1 MANYFSYFQNES
13 YNFGKSIVK
22 DVKNI
27 AKYTAIFSEIAD
39 DFSFYTYYTMQFGQR
54 LDEVSQEL
62 YDAPDFYWTIPL
74 INSNLVNIWKDT
86 TKSYSS
92 LTGFLA
98 KKYPGR
104 AFLIHDSET
113 IAGKFQ
119 LGENLVYDS
128 TNRAEIISKY
138 PTRGYLVAVPSES
151 SSFPQNQTIDVT
163 GETTGDTVTI
173 VNHVPVYNAPARHI
187 DQNGN
192 DVPFDAGQASIV
204 TIGQEET
211 DKNDRIAQIRVIRP
225 EFIYD
230 VASRF
235 QQEMRRR
242 RRDTIRS

>member
-13 YNFGKSIVK
+13 YDFGESIVK

-27 AKYTAIFSEIAD
+27 TKYTAIFSEIAD
-39 DFSFYTYYTMQFGQR
+39 DFSFYTYYTMQSGQR

-74 INSNLVNIWKDT
+74 INSNLVNIWRDT
-86 TKSYSS
+86 TKSYADLIS
-92 LTGFLA
+92 FLE

-104 AFLIHDSET
+104 AFLIQDSET

-119 LGENLVYDS
+119 IGENLVYDS
-128 TNRAEIISKY
+128 TNRAEIIGKY

-151 SSFPQNQTIDVT
+151 SSFPQNQTITVT

-173 VNHVPVYNAPARHI
+173 VNHVPAYDAPSRHI
-187 DQNGN
+187 DQNGD
-192 DVPFDAGQASIV
+192 DVAFDSGQTTIV

-211 DKNDRIAQIRVIRP
+211 DNNDRIAQIRVIRP

-235 QQEMRRR
+235 GQEMRRR
-242 RRDTIRS
+242 RRDIRR